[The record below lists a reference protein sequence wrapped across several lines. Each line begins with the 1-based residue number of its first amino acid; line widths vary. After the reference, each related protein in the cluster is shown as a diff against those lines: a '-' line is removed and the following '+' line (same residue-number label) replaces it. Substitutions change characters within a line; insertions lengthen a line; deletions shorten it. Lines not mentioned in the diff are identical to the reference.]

1 MKRIISTLLALVILC
16 ASVISVGALMPV
28 FLDINEKHWFYEDV
42 MWLAEYVS
50 GDKMGYNDPTYF
62 KPNGKLTRA
71 EMVSMLHAVEGA
83 PEADIP
89 DGVSWKA
96 EVEGKWCEKA
106 VAWAYAAGIV
116 NGYPDGTFRPNE
128 TITRE
133 QFAKVLKYYAEYR
146 GIFKKPTLDVIDTFK
161 DGAKVG
167 KWARDSVAFA
177 VEHGIIKGRTVDTI
191 VPQGTATRAE
201 CCTMIRRFIEAFDLN
216 K

>member
-1 MKRIISTLLALVILC
+1 MKRIISTLLAIVILC
-16 ASVISVGALMPV
+16 AAGIPV
-28 FLDINEKHWFYEDV
+28 SAAVFRDVKEHHWFYEDV
-42 MWLAEYVS
+42 MWVISLSDGAMH
-50 GDKMGYNDPTYF
+50 GDWPDTF
-62 KPNGKLTRA
+62 EPNGKLTRA
-71 EMVSMLHAVEGA
+71 EMVVILHSAEGS

-133 QFAKVLKYYAEYR
+133 QLAKVFKYYAEYR

-167 KWARDSVAFA
+167 KWARDSVAIA
-177 VEHGIIKGRTVDTI
+177 VEYGIIKGRTVNTI

-201 CCTMIRRFIEAFDLN
+201 CCVMLRRFIEAFELN

>member
-1 MKRIISTLLALVILC
+1 MKRIISTLLALIILC
-16 ASVISVGALMPV
+16 ASVIPV
-28 FLDINEKHWFYEDV
+28 SAAVFRDVKEHHWFYEDV
-42 MWLAEYVS
+42 MWVISLYDRNMH
-50 GDKMGYNDPTYF
+50 GDWPPNF
-62 KPNGKLTRA
+62 EPNGKLTRA
-71 EMVSMLHAVEGA
+71 EMVVFLHGAEGC

-133 QFAKVLKYYAEYR
+133 QLAKVFKYYAEYR

-177 VEHGIIKGRTVDTI
+177 VEYGIIKGRTVDTI
-191 VPQGTATRAE
+191 VPKGTATRAE
-201 CCTMIRRFIEAFDLN
+201 CCAMLRRFIESFDLN